1 MYHGS
6 GMFASCLLM
15 YLLPII
21 GLAFSYEVIYNNH
34 IINER
39 RNDES

>member
-6 GMFASCLLM
+6 GILASYILM

-21 GLAFSYEVIYNNH
+21 GLAFSYRVIYNNH